1 MNPKVDGYIRKAKRW
16 QAELEQLRTILLD
29 SPLTEEFK
37 WRSPCY
43 TLDDKNIVIMHV
55 FKNYCAL
62 LFIKG
67 ALMKDPA
74 HILVQQ
80 TKNVQA
86 ARQIRFT
93 AVDEIVE
100 LEPVLRAYIRE
111 AIAVEQAGLEVAY
124 KPTSEFELP
133 AEFQTKL
140 DQDPALKTAFEAL
153 TPGRQ
158 RAYLLY
164 FSQAKQAKTRAD
176 RVEKY
181 IPHILAGKGLNDT

>member
-100 LEPVLRAYIRE
+100 LEPVIRAYIRE